1 MPSLNTTHSIAQ
13 QYHDVFL
20 HGGSNAEAD
29 VLGLAAFGHDSAAA
43 LIDGRTGSALFA
55 ITEERLSNTKHDWR
69 FPVGAIHDCLNY
81 ARQHQ
86 RSVGRIAVN
95 FRCEEFV
102 EKTLFQEVARI
113 IPNREKQQ
121 LVQLGL
127 RQLAD
132 SADYLRLTE
141 NSSTREAICDLFDSA
156 ALNPEQH
163 RQLALRCS
171 WYLNW
176 AIKYRKIAETID
188 EQFAGIDIEYVN
200 HHAAHAASAFY
211 NSGFERATVI
221 TMDGSG
227 EADTATIY
235 RGDEHGLTRI
245 SQTNWPHSLGIFYLT
260 ATQHLGFGLGDEYK
274 VMGMSAYGQPRFQD
288 IIRPMLRV
296 PASGM
301 LQQMES
307 EYIALGTLDGT
318 GHLVYKFTEL
328 LSKVIP
334 PRDSSHPIEQAHFD
348 FAASVQ
354 NVTEELGVAFAKQAM
369 NLTGIKQLAIAGGVG
384 LNGLM
389 NEAIRQQSGCE
400 DIFIYPAAS
409 DDGTSV
415 GAAQFSLASSKPLK
429 PTRINTCYLGKEYS
443 DADIHGE
450 LSARNLRFTRPSS
463 IHRQI
468 AEALAAGKIVAR
480 FHGRSEFGP
489 RALGNRSILANPC
502 MASTKD
508 TLNARVKHREQFRPF
523 APACLYDR
531 ANEYFQ
537 MQAHSP
543 FMLLIGRATELAQQ
557 KTPAVVHCDG
567 TARVQT
573 VTREQNADFYELIS
587 EFAQVSDV
595 PVVVNTSFN
604 VNGEAIVETPQ
615 DAIESFGFMDIDYLA
630 IGPFWVS
637 KQVNS
642 AAFPEVSDAAY
653 LAIRRARYQHGQTG
667 GLGSIDISQFDSG
680 FSVSPLQLEEFMQ
693 YAGSRAQE
701 LRRAG

>member
-1 MPSLNTTHSIAQ
+1 MPSLNTAHSIAQ
-13 QYHDVFL
+13 QYHDVL
-20 HGGSNAEAD
+20 SRGGNTAEMD
-29 VLGLAAFGHDSAAA
+29 VLGLNAFGHDAAAA
-43 LIDGRTGSALFA
+43 LIDGRSGSALFA

-69 FPVGAIHDCLNY
+69 FPVGAIYDCLNY

-86 RSVGRIAVN
+86 RRVGRIAVN

-113 IPNREKQQ
+113 IPDSEKRQR
-121 LVQLGL
+121 LQLGL
-127 RQLAD
+127 RRLAD

-141 NSSTREAICDLFDSA
+141 HSSTREAICDLFEAA
-156 ALNPEQH
+156 ALDPEQY
-163 RQLALRCS
+163 RQLALRCT

-176 AIKYRKIAETID
+176 AIKYRKIAEIID

-221 TMDGSG
+221 TIDGSG

-235 RGDEHGLTRI
+235 KGDEHGLTRI
-245 SQTNWPHSLGIFYLT
+245 SQTNWPHSLGIFYLL

-296 PASGM
+296 PASGT
-301 LQQMES
+301 LQQMEG
-307 EYIALGTLDGT
+307 EYLALGTLEGT
-318 GHLVYKFTEL
+318 GHLIYKFTEL

-334 PRDSSHPIEQAHFD
+334 PRDSSHAIEQAHFD
-348 FAASVQ
+348 FAASIQ
-354 NVTEELGVAFAKQAM
+354 CVTEELGVAFAKQAM
-369 NLTGIKQLAIAGGVG
+369 QLTGIKQLAIAGGVG

-400 DIFIYPAAS
+400 EIFIYPAAS

-415 GAAQFSLASSKPLK
+415 GAAQLSLASRKPLQ
-429 PTRINTCYLGKEYS
+429 PSRITTCYLGKEFS
-443 DADIHGE
+443 EEDIQGE
-450 LSARNLRFTRPSS
+450 LSTRDLRFTRPDS

-502 MASTKD
+502 LASTKD

-523 APACLYDR
+523 APACLYER

-537 MQAHSP
+537 MEAHSP
-543 FMLLIGRATELAQQ
+543 FMLLIGRATELARH
-557 KTPAVVHCDG
+557 KIPAVVHSDG

-573 VTREQNADFYELIS
+573 VTREQNSDFYEVIS
-587 EFAQVSDV
+587 EFAKIRDV

-630 IGPFWVS
+630 IGPFWIS
-637 KQVNS
+637 KQENQ
-642 AAFPEVSDAAY
+642 AAFPAYTDADY
-653 LAIRRARYQHGQTG
+653 LAIRRARYQHGQPG
-667 GLGSIDISQFDSG
+667 SLGAMDISQFDSG
-680 FSVSPLQLEEFMQ
+680 FSVTPLQLDEFMQ
-693 YAGSRAQE
+693 YARSRAE
-701 LRRAG
+701 WARRAG